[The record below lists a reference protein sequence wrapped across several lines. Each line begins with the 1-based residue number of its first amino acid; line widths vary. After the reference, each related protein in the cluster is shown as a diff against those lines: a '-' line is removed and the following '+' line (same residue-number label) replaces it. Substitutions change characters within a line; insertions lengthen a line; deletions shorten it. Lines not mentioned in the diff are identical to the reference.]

1 MSENRRAKGVAS
13 RKPMSSGENPTRT
26 VIADA
31 HPVFRYGLR
40 RLLESASG
48 FRVIGEASDGA
59 ELVKLA
65 RQLKPDLVVVDLALP
80 GRSGLEVLCD
90 LVACRPS
97 VRVILTTTTIEKL
110 QVIEAFRL
118 GAHGVVLKGSPPQ
131 VLVESI
137 HAVIG
142 GQYWLTQESLAFV
155 VEALRE
161 VAARGNGNGAPKD
174 CGLTTRELAIV
185 QRVVGGFCNKDV
197 GRELSVSERTI
208 KSLLLNNS
216 SIVSCHSL
224 SYWQDGCHGW
234 N

>member
-1 MSENRRAKGVAS
+1 MQSNTPLAKEGAAPVVSASRNGMSENRQAKGVAS

-97 VRVILTTTTIEKL
+97 
-110 QVIEAFRL
+110 A
-118 GAHGVVLKGSPPQ
+118 
-131 VLVESI
+131 
-137 HAVIG
+137 
-142 GQYWLTQESLAFV
+142 
-155 VEALRE
+155 
-161 VAARGNGNGAPKD
+161 
-174 CGLTTRELAIV
+174 
-185 QRVVGGFCNKDV
+185 
-197 GRELSVSERTI
+197 
-208 KSLLLNNS
+208 S
-216 SIVSCHSL
+216 SC
-224 SYWQDGCHGW
+224 
-234 N
+234 